1 MKKMPSVWVLTA
13 NKPGHTTQSLS
24 LAEALT
30 WPYEVKALGFTWI
43 ADLHKRI
50 FGTRSATCVGLDQTK
65 STALSEPWPDVL
77 ITTGWRPA
85 RVARWIRNQSRGKTH
100 LVLLG
105 RQAGQLTDPSDIAVS
120 CRHFR
125 QLPNPRRLETI
136 APLSLVRTER
146 LEQAAQEWRHV
157 FKSTPHPRIA
167 LLIGGSTVRYSFN
180 VATARRLGE
189 DVRLLAEQTK
199 ASVFVTTSRRTGAR
213 ECAALREA
221 LGPIE
226 LMHIWKVE
234 QKTNPYFAFLTLADV
249 VIVTGES
256 ESMLA
261 DVAATEKPAYIYPLP
276 ERLVNTFSLR
286 NLARQLKD
294 WVITRAELHELNARN
309 MSLVSRGITYQCQRL
324 VECGVIRPRRDLNL
338 FHRTLVEGGFAHFF
352 GDPFTV
358 AQRPALL
365 EFERVARQ
373 VRHLLGRDT

>member
-125 QLPNPRRLETI
+125 QLPNP
-136 APLSLVRTER
+136 A
-146 LEQAAQEWRHV
+146 
-157 FKSTPHPRIA
+157 ST
-167 LLIGGSTVRYSFN
+167 
-180 VATARRLGE
+180 
-189 DVRLLAEQTK
+189 
-199 ASVFVTTSRRTGAR
+199 
-213 ECAALREA
+213 
-221 LGPIE
+221 
-226 LMHIWKVE
+226 
-234 QKTNPYFAFLTLADV
+234 
-249 VIVTGES
+249 
-256 ESMLA
+256 
-261 DVAATEKPAYIYPLP
+261 
-276 ERLVNTFSLR
+276 
-286 NLARQLKD
+286 
-294 WVITRAELHELNARN
+294 
-309 MSLVSRGITYQCQRL
+309 
-324 VECGVIRPRRDLNL
+324 
-338 FHRTLVEGGFAHFF
+338 
-352 GDPFTV
+352 
-358 AQRPALL
+358 
-365 EFERVARQ
+365 
-373 VRHLLGRDT
+373 